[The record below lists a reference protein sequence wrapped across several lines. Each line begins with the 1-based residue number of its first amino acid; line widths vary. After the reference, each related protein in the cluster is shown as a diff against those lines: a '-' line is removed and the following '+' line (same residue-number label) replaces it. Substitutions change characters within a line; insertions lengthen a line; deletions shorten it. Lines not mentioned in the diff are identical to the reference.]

1 MKLALEVSK
10 TDEELNQLN
19 KEIDE
24 LTQQLKEK
32 TGEDEIEN
40 LKLLHQLSENDI
52 SEYKSQIK
60 ILESELKLNS
70 EILDNLKKENQN
82 LKKSKN
88 VENKDENKN
97 KNNLDSN
104 ADVDLN
110 KLLDS
115 ESNDN
120 IIKKE
125 IKKSV
130 ISKNILDECLNE
142 KKEYEKL
149 YEEIILKCNAFY
161 DVSNKNKIKLE
172 DYRNLIYKINNEI
185 ENLNKNFS
193 IQYPNLNLNNP
204 NNEKTLTKICT
215 KVELASSALISFE
228 EVYLDLKNFLNFEN
242 ILTNIYN
249 NFSKINKKEYY
260 DEYSLKEILRE
271 INNLI
276 QEIQTICLLT
286 EEKIKDVNNK
296 LEIIEKEINELKEI
310 QNEYKNDNIKR
321 NKSIKQSIR
330 QSIRNQ
336 NKKINNNH
344 DNKNINF
351 NNIPLTQ
358 TLLINPKGS
367 KEDLYKTIYLFNQ
380 DQEEEEIDSG
390 DGQLIKKNWH
400 EICYVYD
407 DYDIHDIYYTLK
419 AVCLYENSSFSKE
432 YLYQYGI
439 DEIKLLT
446 LDGEKV
452 PYNLDK
458 YWITFNVNLR
468 NLESAKVHLKFKQF
482 KHKNSSQHEKLLNH
496 YEYYG
501 ISSISNTINTIGKYI
516 LILKGSFDIIDF
528 ENEFLIKNTKNIDES
543 EYIWGGLVPPGGKRT
558 RVRFT
563 RKKAKW
569 NINYHRKIYEK
580 DGDNISSFKYF
591 IFLRFSGGNN
601 KILNFK
607 YTAPGSNNV
616 YFDKSKN
623 QYIASYSHRNTFEFD
638 YNMIIE
644 NNSKPWWEFNYTDH
658 RVRAEM
664 PKEDIRDLPKL
675 KQIATKIIQDFDAK
689 HKNSE
694 FEYHDFMKIAEWVY
708 NNIKYNYAYVGKDE
722 YTALDTYNH
731 KQGVCHH
738 FTRLSNA
745 LLYSLGYQ
753 VLYILGITI
762 KNGIAVND
770 DGYHA
775 WSAIK
780 IKNKWYPFDATWG
793 IYKGKVPITH
803 IFCIASYEYNFYDYE
818 ASQYNVAFEKHSLK
832 IKYLEEN

>member
-1 MKLALEVSK
+1 MEDQTIKLALEVSK

-215 KVELASSALISFE
+215 KIELASSALISFE

-260 DEYSLKEILRE
+260 DEYSLKTILTG
-271 INNLI
+271 IKNLI

-569 NINYHRKIYEK
+569 NINYHQKIYEK
-580 DGDNISSFKYF
+580 DEDNISSFKYF

-607 YTAPGSNNV
+607 LNIQLLVQIMFTLI
-616 YFDKSKN
+616 N
-623 QYIASYSHRNTFEFD
+623 Q
-638 YNMIIE
+638 
-644 NNSKPWWEFNYTDH
+644 
-658 RVRAEM
+658 
-664 PKEDIRDLPKL
+664 
-675 KQIATKIIQDFDAK
+675 KI
-689 HKNSE
+689 
-694 FEYHDFMKIAEWVY
+694 
-708 NNIKYNYAYVGKDE
+708 NI
-722 YTALDTYNH
+722 
-731 KQGVCHH
+731 
-738 FTRLSNA
+738 
-745 LLYSLGYQ
+745 
-753 VLYILGITI
+753 
-762 KNGIAVND
+762 
-770 DGYHA
+770 
-775 WSAIK
+775 
-780 IKNKWYPFDATWG
+780 
-793 IYKGKVPITH
+793 
-803 IFCIASYEYNFYDYE
+803 
-818 ASQYNVAFEKHSLK
+818 
-832 IKYLEEN
+832 

>member
-1 MKLALEVSK
+1 MEDQTIKLALEVSK

-149 YEEIILKCNAFY
+149 YEEIILKCNSFY
-161 DVSNKNKIKLE
+161 DEENKNKIKLE

-215 KVELASSALISFE
+215 KIELASSALISFE

-260 DEYSLKEILRE
+260 DEYSLKTILTG
-271 INNLI
+271 IKNLI

-569 NINYHRKIYEK
+569 NINYHQKIYEK
-580 DGDNISSFKYF
+580 DEDNISSFKYF

-607 YTAPGSNNV
+607 LNIQLLVQIMFTLI
-616 YFDKSKN
+616 N
-623 QYIASYSHRNTFEFD
+623 Q
-638 YNMIIE
+638 
-644 NNSKPWWEFNYTDH
+644 
-658 RVRAEM
+658 
-664 PKEDIRDLPKL
+664 
-675 KQIATKIIQDFDAK
+675 KI
-689 HKNSE
+689 
-694 FEYHDFMKIAEWVY
+694 
-708 NNIKYNYAYVGKDE
+708 NI
-722 YTALDTYNH
+722 
-731 KQGVCHH
+731 
-738 FTRLSNA
+738 
-745 LLYSLGYQ
+745 
-753 VLYILGITI
+753 
-762 KNGIAVND
+762 
-770 DGYHA
+770 
-775 WSAIK
+775 
-780 IKNKWYPFDATWG
+780 
-793 IYKGKVPITH
+793 
-803 IFCIASYEYNFYDYE
+803 
-818 ASQYNVAFEKHSLK
+818 
-832 IKYLEEN
+832 